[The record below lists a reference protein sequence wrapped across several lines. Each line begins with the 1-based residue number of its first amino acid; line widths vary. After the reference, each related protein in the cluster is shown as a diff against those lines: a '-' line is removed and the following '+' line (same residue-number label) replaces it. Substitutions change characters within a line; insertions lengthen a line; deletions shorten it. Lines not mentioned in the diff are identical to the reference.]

1 MDFYNEIDPYA
12 ADWLENLILAGHLPE
27 GKVDRRSIRDITA
40 GELEAWSRAHFFA
53 GIGGWPLALR
63 LAGWPATKPVWTGS
77 CPCQSFSAAGDQA
90 GLDDPRN
97 LWPPWF
103 AQIRERRPD
112 TIFGEQ
118 VSNAIGFGWLDG
130 ISRDLE
136 GEGYTVGACVL
147 GAFSV
152 GAPHIRKRL
161 YWVAF
166 TRQQSEGR
174 QLFRSGEGH
183 SANGSWAS
191 GEPRGSGGT
200 GRMGQSFN
208 ARLEGHAGNGDGGSQ
223 SGRIGTEPA
232 GSASTASGDGERVGD
247 STRGR
252 FGIDGSPSGESR
264 HADKPDAIDGWLE
277 HTSEFGGV
285 RSTEGGSGEEAERRE
300 YDTGR
305 LADAEH
311 DGGRLDESRRGPQ
324 GREVNFWSDYDL
336 VPCSDG
342 KARRV
347 ISRAQLLDDGFPP
360 DLAVLCPS
368 GSFPQRSNI
377 LRGIGN
383 AIVPQVAA
391 EFIRAYMEL
400 RNAEK

>member
-12 ADWLENLILAGHLPE
+12 ADWLENLILAGHLPG
-27 GKVDRRSIRDITA
+27 GKVDRRSIRDIKPE
-40 GELEAWSRAHFFA
+40 ELEAWSRAHFFA

-63 LAGWPATKPVWTGS
+63 IAGFPATESVWTGS

-183 SANGSWAS
+183 SANGSRAS

-200 GRMGQSFN
+200 GRMGESFN
-208 ARLEGHAGNGDGGSQ
+208 TRLERHAGNGNGGSQ
-223 SGRIGTEPA
+223 SGRIGTEST
-232 GSASTASGDGERVGD
+232 GSASQASGDGERVGD
-247 STRGR
+247 SARGR

-264 HADKPDAIDGWLE
+264 HPDESDTTDGRLE

-300 YDTGR
+300 CDTGR

-347 ISRAQLLDDGFPP
+347 GPGIQPLAHGVSARVGKLRA
-360 DLAVLCPS
+360 A
-368 GSFPQRSNI
+368 
-377 LRGIGN
+377 GN

-391 EFIRAYMEL
+391 EFIKAFMEI